1 MSKNLRLGAASIAFS
16 QPLYIESAASIV
28 SQKEADGPLGDLFDL
43 VCEDPMFG
51 CDTWDS
57 AESTLQK
64 ETATQA
70 ISKAGLSSE
79 DIHLMFAGDL
89 LAQTSATCFGSA
101 GLGIPFYGL
110 YGACSTIGEALS
122 LGSLAL
128 TAGFGTRVLCATS
141 SHFASAE
148 KEFRFPLGYGNQR
161 PFSATWT
168 VTGARTMGKPQGTY
182 ITIEAPDLSVP
193 DEDYHREISEE
204 VAHHLRELI
213 DLGRQQSILVVGLG
227 NQEITAD
234 SLGPRAVSNLH
245 MTRHVIREYGL
256 KSNEHMKMHQIS
268 GIVPGVMAQTGME
281 TLEIVRGVVS
291 ETKPD
296 LVIAV
301 DALAARSTTRLNRTI
316 QITDTGISP
325 GSGVGNH
332 REGLN
337 EENLSVRVIGIGV
350 PTVVDAATIVHDS
363 MAELLEALEEDE
375 QKEFLEE
382 MISPKLYTMFVTPK
396 DVDETVRYLSFT
408 ISEGLNLAFSDSL
421 IEEDRS

>member
-1 MSKNLRLGAASIAFS
+1 M
-16 QPLYIESAASIV
+16 
-28 SQKEADGPLGDLFDL
+28 
-43 VCEDPMFG
+43 
-51 CDTWDS
+51 
-57 AESTLQK
+57 
-64 ETATQA
+64 
-70 ISKAGLSSE
+70 AGRSRIRT
-79 DIHLMFAGDL
+79 D
-89 LAQTSATCFGSA
+89 
-101 GLGIPFYGL
+101 
-110 YGACSTIGEALS
+110 
-122 LGSLAL
+122 LAL
-128 TAGFGTRVLCATS
+128 EATER
-141 SHFASAE
+141 FQAE
-148 KEFRFPLGYGNQR
+148 NVEVRGVEIRERYDEEKDVR
-161 PFSATWT
+161 TT
-168 VTGARTMGKPQGTY
+168 VVRITTENGARTMGKPQGTY

-301 DALAARSTTRLNRTI
+301 DALAARSTTRLRSRI
-316 QITDTGISP
+316 PGLVRAPAWGITGK
-325 GSGVGNH
+325 
-332 REGLN
+332 RLN

>member
-1 MSKNLRLGAASIAFS
+1 M
-16 QPLYIESAASIV
+16 
-28 SQKEADGPLGDLFDL
+28 
-43 VCEDPMFG
+43 
-51 CDTWDS
+51 
-57 AESTLQK
+57 
-64 ETATQA
+64 
-70 ISKAGLSSE
+70 AGRSRIRT
-79 DIHLMFAGDL
+79 D
-89 LAQTSATCFGSA
+89 
-101 GLGIPFYGL
+101 
-110 YGACSTIGEALS
+110 
-122 LGSLAL
+122 LAL
-128 TAGFGTRVLCATS
+128 EATER
-141 SHFASAE
+141 FQAE
-148 KEFRFPLGYGNQR
+148 NVEVRGVEIRERYDEEKDVR
-161 PFSATWT
+161 TT
-168 VTGARTMGKPQGTY
+168 VVRITTENGARTMGKPQGTY

-234 SLGPRAVSNLH
+234 SRAVSNLH

-382 MISPKLYTMFVTPK
+382 VSREPVLLLLEMISPKLYTMFVTPK

>member
-1 MSKNLRLGAASIAFS
+1 MVEKYNIRT
-16 QPLYIESAASIV
+16 
-28 SQKEADGPLGDLFDL
+28 D
-43 VCEDPMFG
+43 
-51 CDTWDS
+51 
-57 AESTLQK
+57 
-64 ETATQA
+64 
-70 ISKAGLSSE
+70 
-79 DIHLMFAGDL
+79 
-89 LAQTSATCFGSA
+89 
-101 GLGIPFYGL
+101 
-110 YGACSTIGEALS
+110 
-122 LGSLAL
+122 LAL
-128 TAGFGTRVLCATS
+128 E
-141 SHFASAE
+141 E
-148 KEFRFPLGYGNQR
+148 KERFESDQVEVQGVVLEEEYDKER
-161 PFSATWT
+161 EIRVTT
-168 VTGARTMGKPQGTY
+168 VRIETENGAKTMGKPVGTY
-182 ITIEAPDLSVP
+182 LTIEAPNLSSP
-193 DEDYHREISEE
+193 DEGIHREVSEE
-204 VAHHLRELI
+204 LAKYLI
-213 DLGRQQSILVVGLG
+213 EVMKKIIPESEHDKEVLVIGLG
-227 NQEITAD
+227 NRQATPDA
-234 SLGPRAVSNLH
+234 LGPYVADNLNV
-245 MTRHVIREYGL
+245 TRHIVKEYGKYAAL
-256 KSNEHMKMHQIS
+256 EEMNCVVSA
-268 GIVPGVMAQTGME
+268 IVPGVMAQTGME

>member
-1 MSKNLRLGAASIAFS
+1 MRTTVARITTENGA
-16 QPLYIESAASIV
+16 
-28 SQKEADGPLGDLFDL
+28 K
-43 VCEDPMFG
+43 
-51 CDTWDS
+51 
-57 AESTLQK
+57 
-64 ETATQA
+64 
-70 ISKAGLSSE
+70 
-79 DIHLMFAGDL
+79 
-89 LAQTSATCFGSA
+89 
-101 GLGIPFYGL
+101 
-110 YGACSTIGEALS
+110 
-122 LGSLAL
+122 
-128 TAGFGTRVLCATS
+128 
-141 SHFASAE
+141 
-148 KEFRFPLGYGNQR
+148 
-161 PFSATWT
+161 
-168 VTGARTMGKPQGTY
+168 TMGKPQGTY

-204 VAHHLRELI
+204 VAHHLKELI
-213 DLGRQQSILVVGLG
+213 DFSQQQSVLVVGLG
-227 NQEITAD
+227 NQDITAD
-234 SLGPRAVSNLH
+234 SLGPRTVENIH

-256 KSNEHMKMHQIS
+256 KSCSHMKMHQIS

-281 TLEIVRGVVS
+281 TLEIVQGVVA

-296 LVIAV
+296 VVIAI
-301 DALAARSTTRLNRTI
+301 DALAARSTARLNRTI

-363 MAELLEALEEDE
+363 MANLLDALEEEE

-396 DVDETVRYLSFT
+396 DVDETVKYLSFT

-421 IEEDRS
+421 I

>member
-1 MSKNLRLGAASIAFS
+1 
-16 QPLYIESAASIV
+16 
-28 SQKEADGPLGDLFDL
+28 
-43 VCEDPMFG
+43 MFQIRT
-51 CDTWDS
+51 D
-57 AESTLQK
+57 
-64 ETATQA
+64 
-70 ISKAGLSSE
+70 
-79 DIHLMFAGDL
+79 
-89 LAQTSATCFGSA
+89 
-101 GLGIPFYGL
+101 
-110 YGACSTIGEALS
+110 
-122 LGSLAL
+122 LAL
-128 TAGFGTRVLCATS
+128 ETREKFDEDHIEVKGVRVDEERISPEIMITRVFIDT
-141 SHFASAE
+141 E
-148 KEFRFPLGYGNQR
+148 N
-161 PFSATWT
+161 
-168 VTGARTMGKPQGTY
+168 GAKAMKKPKGTY

-316 QITDTGISP
+316 QITDTGITP

-332 REGLN
+332 RKALDRRT
-337 EENLSVRVIGIGV
+337 LGV
-350 PTVVDAATIVHDS
+350 PVIAVGVPLVVYASTIASDA
-363 MAELLEALEEDE
+363 LCALGEGEVEEERIADCGGCGYYC
-375 QKEFLEE
+375 
-382 MISPKLYTMFVTPK
+382 P
-396 DVDETVRYLSFT
+396 
-408 ISEGLNLAFSDSL
+408 
-421 IEEDRS
+421 

>member
-1 MSKNLRLGAASIAFS
+1 M
-16 QPLYIESAASIV
+16 
-28 SQKEADGPLGDLFDL
+28 
-43 VCEDPMFG
+43 
-51 CDTWDS
+51 
-57 AESTLQK
+57 
-64 ETATQA
+64 
-70 ISKAGLSSE
+70 AGRNRIRT
-79 DIHLMFAGDL
+79 D
-89 LAQTSATCFGSA
+89 
-101 GLGIPFYGL
+101 
-110 YGACSTIGEALS
+110 
-122 LGSLAL
+122 LAL
-128 TAGFGTRVLCATS
+128 EATERFKEDNVEV
-141 SHFASAE
+141 HGVEVRE
-148 KEFRFPLGYGNQR
+148 KYDKEKDVR
-161 PFSATWT
+161 TT
-168 VTGARTMGKPQGTY
+168 VVRITTENGAKTMGKPQGTY

-204 VAHHLRELI
+204 VAHHLKELI
-213 DLGRQQSILVVGLG
+213 DFSQQQSVLVVGLG
-227 NQEITAD
+227 NQDITAD
-234 SLGPRAVSNLH
+234 SLGPRAVENIH

-256 KSNEHMKMHQIS
+256 KSCFHMKMHQIS

-281 TLEIVRGVVS
+281 TLEIVQVFVT

-296 LVIAV
+296 VVIAI
-301 DALAARSTTRLNRTI
+301 DALAARSTARLNRTI

-363 MAELLEALEEDE
+363 MANLLDALEEEE

-396 DVDETVRYLSFT
+396 DVDETVKYLSFT

-421 IEEDRS
+421 IREDMS